1 VTQPIEEHMIALLS
15 VLQIAPELEAA
26 VLAELR
32 RLIETEM
39 PPFLDARRRGQHSW
53 KLQAL
58 IDRW

>member
-1 VTQPIEEHMIALLS
+1 MIALLS